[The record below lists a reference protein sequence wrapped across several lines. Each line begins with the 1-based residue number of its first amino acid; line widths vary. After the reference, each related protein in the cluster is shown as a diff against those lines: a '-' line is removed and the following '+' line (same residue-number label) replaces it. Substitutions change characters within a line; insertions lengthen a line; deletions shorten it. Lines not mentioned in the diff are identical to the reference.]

1 MANIN
6 LRAIN
11 KTTQDSTDINP
22 DGDASTGLKISTW
35 TAPAG
40 SEAYALQVGAAPT
53 VTGGASSS
61 YSIYTEGPMAFKDN
75 LGKIIL
81 STVGTT
87 SSSSYTLSLPRQ
99 TATLATLDDVI
110 AARNGLDVHD
120 SVRVA
125 TTEELPWTEVVNYAG
140 QKILSSGAPSASST
154 YDIATGT
161 EVSQTPKPFVFAQ
174 SMNPGKSGSG
184 LRIIITAVDS
194 NSNGRITSA
203 SASSSNGGTQYKG
216 GSMSS
221 SVANYVL
228 NATGVSGCNGTNIFG
243 TVSAPL
249 TAENNTQWIVCVV
262 SSVSGQNYNSFSGY
276 IIPAG
281 VGDFMNPGVN
291 RLGNDTGY
299 SVTIKGRN
307 LGGTDDVNDLTFSPQ
322 YQPSIIRV
330 DPLVSS
336 GTPAYFL
343 VKEAYQST
351 IHGVVASTGL
361 QLIHGGSGFTQHA
374 TTTWATTNINGHLAA
389 HKTAT
394 AGSNTVLGMVVAT
407 DPSAIR
413 RVWFIKNT
421 FSSSST
427 AVLGTPYYPK
437 TSDGYGMYVNY
448 TTNQYGAVT
457 NIYLASAGSRYLTN
471 DLVHTGIPQPIQ
483 YGVPTGKM
491 NFSLDM
497 PEGRGVT
504 GSINIT
510 GGVPGVSTAIA
521 VSSSNG
527 TAGNNATTGVSS
539 KTFSNVSCT
548 IVSGTGVTPGVSEG
562 KFTVHTT
569 ASGVPYTDLN
579 TKIVVVVPPTGA
591 APVGGGATTIKILGT
606 ALGTNTPGGDLT
618 FTYTK
623 TIDTNITVLTGGLG
637 FTPNTTTTTPVS
649 ISPGTDLPMMWYLP
663 SPESNTSYHT
673 IVECAV
679 SPYAG
684 PDVYF
689 EGATAVWKIAST
701 IDPFVLS
708 SRTVFSGSGLQL
720 TVNSSSVAS
729 LVPGGGGG
737 GDWYRVNDRIYLH
750 SAGTGPYVTVTEI
763 DDFRGIGKG
772 PVSGI
777 VGSGDL
783 VTAASLPS
791 TSFSAPFLAT
801 GNPNNTGS
809 FTIPISIP
817 SEYTNSVSII
827 STVSG
832 FRSNYIFP
840 PANVGGIAKSVTAD
854 LGHYFQ
860 IALHNDTRTN
870 FATKTTW
877 TWTGPSE
884 GLNVSTGFSER
895 PTATLSGFIKPSGP
909 PSAQIDG
916 VTVQEGNRMLI
927 KNQTTLPNAETAAA
941 TNGIYVPTY
950 AKLNPYVFQYARA
963 VDFNSDVPS
972 TLGSQVI
979 PAEVS
984 PNAFVFVEE
993 GAANTDSGWTCTTDA
1008 PIYLGSTPIT
1018 WAKFTGAS
1026 GVSETQAI
1034 VGWTG
1039 THTFSKW
1046 IDTNTPSTK
1055 TYFGNTSNWIRPER
1069 VSGSYLELHSDSVL
1083 KLSANEADATTRLN
1097 LGNSFLESIQR
1108 SDNVSGFEMKFIKSR
1123 GTTATN
1129 PYAAVNVNDVLG
1141 KLSFYAYTGSTATD
1155 LLETASI
1162 QATASSSAST
1172 GQLSFFTTGTSRL
1185 ERFRIAED
1193 GKATI
1198 YGTGTVN
1205 PTLTLQ
1211 ATAASGTADL
1221 LTNITTGSAN
1231 IFPSVKANSDGIK
1244 IGGSGVQVSIG
1255 NSTSAVSG
1263 ENASLLIKG
1272 YESAAVKTNALT
1284 AYLFNETA
1292 TTIAMGAFATAISMG
1307 VNTGTVTINNPTV
1320 TMANGGTFNMNG
1332 SNQVIETTGS
1342 DAASI
1347 FNGASLAT
1355 GNLFGKTTAITIGSG
1370 KIPGTT
1376 STPQKVAIGAS
1387 SLNVAPT
1394 SQLITTGNS
1403 GTGVAFLYGY
1413 TAVYADGSESIVV
1426 QMSSTIANANGTPA
1440 IKLILPTAVGSA
1452 VGYNFYR
1459 RTSGNLDAWLKLN
1472 PTLQTF
1478 SATAGSGLTVSI
1490 GVLSGVINSVTVVAS
1505 GMGYLG
1511 GSSGT
1516 LYFSLAPTTGTNYA
1530 LLSVPVTS
1538 GSANGTVTIVT
1549 GGTSYSATTA
1559 GGYVSTIAYVGH
1571 FTDTISTSTTGNVS
1585 QATLAQH
1592 YSVIGQSSYQ
1602 LGFSANASNT
1612 RGRFSLASGGFAA
1625 ETSKTIPIAG
1635 SSQMSTYVL
1644 SGYTNALNQT
1654 VIMTTDWVGTAGSFP
1669 SVYNQIYLKP
1679 GSTHA
1684 FSILVSISAS
1694 SDAIQ
1699 GFMGAAGATIITE
1712 GVISRV
1718 GAAAA
1723 TIQGGSVI
1731 SRCQSNLFG
1740 TLGCTANN
1748 APYISLVD
1756 ETSTTTGLFQIKAN
1770 ANTSGNVCSLRWTA
1784 VVTMSE
1790 CG

>member
-1 MANIN
+1 
-6 LRAIN
+6 
-11 KTTQDSTDINP
+11 
-22 DGDASTGLKISTW
+22 
-35 TAPAG
+35 
-40 SEAYALQVGAAPT
+40 
-53 VTGGASSS
+53 
-61 YSIYTEGPMAFKDN
+61 
-75 LGKIIL
+75 
-81 STVGTT
+81 
-87 SSSSYTLSLPRQ
+87 
-99 TATLATLDDVI
+99 
-110 AARNGLDVHD
+110 
-120 SVRVA
+120 
-125 TTEELPWTEVVNYAG
+125 
-140 QKILSSGAPSASST
+140 
-154 YDIATGT
+154 
-161 EVSQTPKPFVFAQ
+161 
-174 SMNPGKSGSG
+174 
-184 LRIIITAVDS
+184 
-194 NSNGRITSA
+194 
-203 SASSSNGGTQYKG
+203 
-216 GSMSS
+216 
-221 SVANYVL
+221 
-228 NATGVSGCNGTNIFG
+228 
-243 TVSAPL
+243 
-249 TAENNTQWIVCVV
+249 
-262 SSVSGQNYNSFSGY
+262 
-276 IIPAG
+276 
-281 VGDFMNPGVN
+281 
-291 RLGNDTGY
+291 
-299 SVTIKGRN
+299 
-307 LGGTDDVNDLTFSPQ
+307 
-322 YQPSIIRV
+322 
-330 DPLVSS
+330 
-336 GTPAYFL
+336 
-343 VKEAYQST
+343 
-351 IHGVVASTGL
+351 
-361 QLIHGGSGFTQHA
+361 
-374 TTTWATTNINGHLAA
+374 
-389 HKTAT
+389 
-394 AGSNTVLGMVVAT
+394 MVVAT

-457 NIYLASAGSRYLTN
+457 NIYLASAGTGYLTN
-471 DLVHTGIPQPIQ
+471 DVVHTGANIPQPIQ

-521 VSSSNG
+521 VSTVTTG
-527 TAGNNATTGVSS
+527 TAGNNVTTGVSS
-539 KTFSNVSCT
+539 KTFSNVPCT
-548 IVSGTGVTPGVSEG
+548 IVSGTGATPGVSSDG
-562 KFTVHTT
+562 RFTVHTT
-569 ASGVPYTDLN
+569 ANNETYTDSN

-606 ALGTNTPGGDLT
+606 ALGTNTSGGDLT

-637 FTPNTTTTTPVS
+637 FTPSTTTTTPVS

-663 SPESNTSYHT
+663 SPENNTSYHT

-679 SPYAG
+679 SPHAG
-684 PDVYF
+684 SDVYF

-720 TVNSSSVAS
+720 TVNSSGAASV
-729 LVPGGGGG
+729 VPGGGGG
-737 GDWYRVNDRIYLH
+737 GDWYRLDDRIYLH
-750 SAGTGPYVTVTEI
+750 STGTGPYVTVNAI

-772 PVSGI
+772 PAVSVSLTNGTVI
-777 VGSGDL
+777 
-783 VTAASLPS
+783 AASLPS
-791 TSFSAPFLAT
+791 NSFSAPFLAT

-817 SEYTNSVSII
+817 DIYTNSVSTI

-832 FRSNYIFP
+832 FRSNYIAP
-840 PANVGGIAKSVTAD
+840 PLNVDKSKSVTAD

-860 IALHNDTRTN
+860 IALHNDTRSN
-870 FATKTTW
+870 FVAKTTW

-884 GLNVSTGFSER
+884 GLNALTGFSER

-916 VTVQEGNRMLI
+916 VTVQEGNRILI

-1055 TYFGNTSNWIRPER
+1055 TYFGNISNWIRPER
-1069 VSGSYLELHSDSVL
+1069 VSESYLELHSDSVL
-1083 KLSANEADATTRLN
+1083 KLSANNADATTRLN

-1123 GTTATN
+1123 GTAVTN
-1129 PYAAVNVNDVLG
+1129 PYVAVNIDDVLG

-1162 QATASSSAST
+1162 VATASSSAST
-1172 GQLSFFTTGTSRL
+1172 GRLSFFTTGTSRL
-1185 ERFRIAED
+1185 ERFRIADD

-1198 YGTGTVN
+1198 YGTGSVN
-1205 PTLTLQ
+1205 PTLILQ
-1211 ATAASGTADL
+1211 ATAPSGTADL

-1231 IFPSVKANSDGIK
+1231 IFPSVKASSDGIK

-1255 NSTSAVSG
+1255 NSTGAVSG

-1307 VNTGTVTINNPTV
+1307 ANAGTVTINNPTV

-1342 DAASI
+1342 GAASI
-1347 FNGASLAT
+1347 FNGASLST

-1376 STPQKVAIGAS
+1376 LTPQSVAIGAS

-1394 SQLITTGNS
+1394 SQLIITGNS
-1403 GTGVAFLYGY
+1403 GTGVAFVYGY
-1413 TAVYADGSESIVV
+1413 TAVYADTSESIVV
-1426 QMSSTIANANGTPA
+1426 QMSNTIANAIGIPA

-1459 RTSGNLDAWLKLN
+1459 RASGSGDPWLKLN
-1472 PTLQTF
+1472 STLQTF
-1478 SATAGSGLTVSI
+1478 SATLGTNLTVSI
-1490 GVLSGVINSVTVVAS
+1490 GVLSGAINSVTVVTA
-1505 GMGYLG
+1505 GTGYLG
-1511 GSSGT
+1511 NSSGT
-1516 LYFSLAPTTGTNYA
+1516 LYFTVSTTGTSA
-1530 LLSVPVTS
+1530 LLSVPVT
-1538 GSANGTVTIVT
+1538 NGNTGAPVAIVT
-1549 GGTSYSATTA
+1549 GGTSYAATA
-1559 GGYVSTIAYVGH
+1559 VGGFVPIIAYVGH
-1571 FTDTISTSTTGNVS
+1571 FTDTIITSTTGNVS

-1592 YSVIGQSSYQ
+1592 SSVIGQSSYQ

-1644 SGYTNALNQT
+1644 SGYTNALSQS

-1699 GFMGAAGATIITE
+1699 GSMGAAGATIITE

-1731 SRCQSNLFG
+1731 SRCQSNLF
-1740 TLGCTANN
+1740 TVLGCTAST

-1770 ANTSGNVCSLRWTA
+1770 ANTYGTACSLRWTA